1 MTVKERILT
10 TMAWG
15 QPDQAPLTVYD
26 WMLPRGTAERRLRE
40 AGVGLIVRLPGHR
53 VTHREVEIVSHEYQE
68 NGRKLIRRA
77 IRTPVGEAYQIVE
90 PDPAYETSHW
100 IHQHFIKEPDD
111 YRVLEYYYRDMLF
124 QDNAPAIRE
133 AQRRV
138 GTDGLVM
145 LRIAKSP
152 VQEMLYQLM
161 GVEQFAVDSQERRDL
176 FDSLH
181 ATMAKRYEELYEF
194 AAGSPVEILQ
204 LGDNIHSDMVGRER
218 YQKYLMPEYA
228 KITSRLRGTGKLLAV
243 HMDGNLRSLEADIAA
258 SQFDIVEAM
267 TPPPMGD
274 FSVRE
279 ARQRWPT
286 KALWLNFT
294 SSMHIEPPD
303 IIAAHTREL
312 LAEAGT
318 TRGFGIS
325 VTEDA
330 PVEAL
335 EKSLTTIAGV
345 LRDHGPGCSTS
356 GHGSG
361 G

>member
-1 MTVKERILT
+1 VTIKERILT
-10 TMAWG
+10 AMTWG
-15 QPDQAPLTVYD
+15 QPDQVPLTVYD

-40 AGVGLIVRLPGHR
+40 MGIGLIVRLPGHR
-53 VTHREVEIVSHEYQE
+53 ATHRQVEIVSREYQE
-68 NGRKLIRRA
+68 NGRKLIRRT
-77 IRTPVGEAYQIVE
+77 IKTPVGEAHQILE
-90 PDPAYETSHW
+90 PDPAYETSNW
-100 IHQHFIKEPDD
+100 IHEHFIKGPDD
-111 YRVLEYYYRDMLF
+111 YRVLEYYYRDMAF
-124 QDNAPAIRE
+124 RDNSAAIRE

-138 GTDGLVM
+138 GTDGLVL

-161 GVEQFAVDSQERRDL
+161 GLEQFAADYQERRDL

-181 ATMAKRYEELYEF
+181 ATMVARYEELYEF
-194 AAGSPVEILQ
+194 AAASPAEILQ
-204 LGDNIHSDMVGRER
+204 LGDNIYSDVVGRER
-218 YQKYLMPEYA
+218 FQKFLMPEYA
-228 KITSRLRGTGKLLAV
+228 KITSRLKGTGKLLAV
-243 HMDGNLRSLEADIAA
+243 HMDGNLKSLEADIAA
-258 SQFDIVEAM
+258 AQFDIVEAM

-274 FSVRE
+274 LSIRE
-279 ARQRWPT
+279 ARQSWPT

-303 IIAAHTREL
+303 VIAAHTREL

-335 EKSLTTIAGV
+335 ERSLGAIARV
-345 LRDHGPGCSTS
+345 LKEHGKLP
-356 GHGSG
+356 
-361 G
+361 

>member
-1 MTVKERILT
+1 
-10 TMAWG
+10 
-15 QPDQAPLTVYD
+15 
-26 WMLPRGTAERRLRE
+26 
-40 AGVGLIVRLPGHR
+40 
-53 VTHREVEIVSHEYQE
+53 
-68 NGRKLIRRA
+68 
-77 IRTPVGEAYQIVE
+77 
-90 PDPAYETSHW
+90 
-100 IHQHFIKEPDD
+100 
-111 YRVLEYYYRDMLF
+111 
-124 QDNAPAIRE
+124 
-133 AQRRV
+133 
-138 GTDGLVM
+138 
-145 LRIAKSP
+145 
-152 VQEMLYQLM
+152 MLYQLM